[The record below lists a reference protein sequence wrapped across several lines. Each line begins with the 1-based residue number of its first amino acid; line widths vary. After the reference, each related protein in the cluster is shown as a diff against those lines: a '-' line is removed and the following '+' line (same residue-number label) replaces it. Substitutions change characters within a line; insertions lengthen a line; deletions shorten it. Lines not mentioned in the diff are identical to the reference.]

1 MVSRPA
7 EADNRQVMVHDAATD
22 YRMAGVVGKNTKSM
36 HAGIGD
42 AVRRK
47 EDLRL
52 LTGRGCYS
60 DDFNFPG
67 QAYGAALRS
76 PHAHALIRSIDV
88 SAARAMPGVL
98 DILTGEE
105 ARKDGLKPIPHL
117 VAPGTAPD
125 IVLHNRDGSPV
136 PAAPHPILPADRVR
150 HVGTAVAF
158 VIAEAVAAAKDAA
171 ERIVVEY
178 ELLPTVIDAKAAIEP
193 DAPRLYDDLPNIMI
207 DAEIGDAA
215 ATAEAFA
222 RAVHVTRLDTWVN
235 RVTGVPM
242 EPRAAVGIY
251 DAATGRY
258 TLYAGSG
265 GIVRQK
271 KELSAILG
279 VPFESVRVVAREIGG
294 NFGTRNSFFPEFAMV
309 AWGSR
314 RIGRPVK
321 WTAERN
327 EAFVSDYMGRDLT
340 VSAELALDADGG
352 FLALRSSNLSNV
364 GAHSGSYVPLVKGVG
379 LMTAGYKIPVSH
391 ISARAVLSTTMPTT
405 PYRSAGRPEVIYV
418 IERLIDKAAQEHGFD
433 RVALRKRNLIPPS
446 AFPYK
451 NPQGITYDNG
461 TYRVVMDRAMELG
474 HWNGFKKR
482 RAEAKKRKKLRGI
495 GLCNYLETTGGYPR
509 ERADITVQPHGKVD
523 VVVGT
528 LSSGQSHETT
538 FAQCVAEWLGVP
550 FDDVH
555 VNESD
560 TDIVK
565 EGGGSHSARS
575 MRLAG
580 IVMGKASDAVIEK
593 GKRIAAHLL
602 ETAEDDIG
610 FAAGRYTVKGTD
622 RSVTIFDAAGAAADG
637 KSVPEELRGPLDA
650 TCDETILQLGFP
662 YGAHVCEVEIDPQ
675 TGALQ
680 LVNYTAI
687 DDVGRAIN
695 PMVVDGQTHGG
706 VAQGVGQALWE
717 LCAYDADGQL
727 LTASFMD
734 YAMPRADYLP
744 SFTTDISQVLTPTN
758 PLGVRGAGEG
768 GTTGALGAVVN
779 AVVDALAEFGV
790 THIEMPITPEKIWRA
805 IHTAKK

>member
-1 MVSRPA
+1 M
-7 EADNRQVMVHDAATD
+7 Q
-22 YRMAGVVGKNTKSM
+22 
-36 HAGIGD
+36 AGIGD

-52 LTGRGCYS
+52 VTGRGTYS

-67 QAYGAALRS
+67 QTYAAVVRS
-76 PHAHALIRSIDV
+76 PHAHARIRSIDT
-88 SAARAMPGVL
+88 AEARAMPSVL
-98 DILTGEE
+98 AVLTGQD
-105 ARKDGLKPIPHL
+105 ALADGLKRIPHL
-117 VAPGTAPD
+117 AAPGTPPD

-136 PAAPHPILPADRVR
+136 PVAPHYVLPADRVR

-158 VIAEAVAAAKDAA
+158 VIAETIAQAKDAA
-171 ERIVVEY
+171 EKVVVDY
-178 ELLPTVIDAKAAIEP
+178 EPLPAVTQGIASLAK
-193 DAPRLYDDLPNIMI
+193 DAPRLYDDLPNVMI
-207 DAEIGDAA
+207 DAEVGDAA
-215 ATAEAFA
+215 ATDAAFLA
-222 RAVHVTRLDTWVN
+222 AAHVTRLETWVN

-242 EPRAAVGIY
+242 EPRSAVGLY
-251 DAATGRY
+251 DKETERY

-271 KELSAILG
+271 RELSQIFS
-279 VPFESVRVVAREIGG
+279 VPFDSVRVVTKEIGG

-309 AWGSR
+309 VWGAKR
-314 RIGRPVK
+314 VGRPVK
-321 WTAERN
+321 WTAERH
-327 EAFVSDYMGRDLT
+327 EAFVTDYMGRDLT
-340 VSAELALDADGG
+340 VSAELALDAEGR
-352 FLALRSSNLSNV
+352 FLALRSSNISNV

-379 LMTAGYKIPVSH
+379 LATSGYRIPVSH
-391 ISARAVLSTTMPTT
+391 IKARAVLSSTMCTT

-418 IERLIDKAAQEHGFD
+418 MERLIDKAAQEHGFD

-446 AFPYK
+446 AFPYQ

-474 HWNGFKKR
+474 DWKGFKKR
-482 RAEAKKRKKLRGI
+482 RAEARKRKKLRGI
-495 GLCNYLETTGGYPR
+495 GLCSYLETTGGYPR
-509 ERADITVQPHGKVD
+509 ERADITVQPQGKVD

-550 FDDVH
+550 FDDV
-555 VNESD
+555 NIFEFD

-580 IVMGKASDAVIEK
+580 IVMGNASDAIVEK
-593 GKRIAAHLL
+593 GKKIAAHML
-602 ETAEDDIG
+602 ETAEDDIA
-610 FAAGRYTVKGTD
+610 FANGRFTVKGTD
-622 RSVTIFDAAGAAADG
+622 RSIGIFDAAKAAAENH
-637 KSVPEELRGPLDA
+637 KALPEDLRGPLAA
-650 TCDETILQLGFP
+650 TADETIRQLGFP

-675 TGALQ
+675 TGALD
-680 LVNYTAI
+680 LVRYTAV

-706 VAQGVGQALWE
+706 AAQGIGQALWE

-734 YAMPRADYLP
+734 YAMPRADILP
-744 SFTTDISQVLTPTN
+744 SFTTDISEVLTPTN
-758 PLGVRGAGEG
+758 KLGVRGAGEG

-790 THIEMPITPEKIWRA
+790 SHIEMPATPEKIWRA
-805 IHTAKK
+805 IHSSVPSS

>member
-1 MVSRPA
+1 M
-7 EADNRQVMVHDAATD
+7 Q
-22 YRMAGVVGKNTKSM
+22 
-36 HAGIGD
+36 AGIGD

-67 QAYGAALRS
+67 QVYGAALRS
-76 PHAHALIRSIDV
+76 PHAHARIRGIDTA
-88 SAARAMPGVL
+88 AARAMPGVL
-98 DILTGEE
+98 AVLTGQD
-105 ARKDGLKPIPHL
+105 ARADGLNVIPHL
-117 VAPGTAPD
+117 AAPGTPPD
-125 IVLHNRDGSPV
+125 LVLKNRDGSQV
-136 PAAPHPILPADRVR
+136 AVAPHPVLPTDRVR
-150 HVGTAVAF
+150 HVGTTVAF
-158 VIAEAVAAAKDAA
+158 VIAETVAAAKDAA
-171 ERIVVEY
+171 ERIVVDY
-178 ELLPTVIDAKAAIEP
+178 EPLPAVTDAKAAT
-193 DAPRLYDDLPNIMI
+193 APGAPQLYDDIPNLVI
-207 DAEIGDAA
+207 DAEVGDAA
-215 ATAEAFA
+215 AVAAAFA
-222 RAVHVTRLDTWVN
+222 SAAHVTRLDTWIN

-242 EPRAAVGIY
+242 EPRAALGIY
-251 DAATGRY
+251 DAETGRY

-271 KELSAILG
+271 RELARILG
-279 VPFESVRVVAREIGG
+279 VADDAVRVIAQEIGG
-294 NFGTRNSFFPEFAMV
+294 NFGTRNSFFPEFALV

-314 RIGRPVK
+314 RVGRPVK
-321 WTAERN
+321 WTAERH
-327 EAFVSDYMGRDLT
+327 EAFISDYMGRDLT
-340 VSAELALDADGG
+340 VSAELALDADGH
-352 FLALRSSNLSNV
+352 FIALRTSNLSNV

-379 LMTAGYKIPVSH
+379 LATAGYRIPSAH
-391 ISARAVLSTTMPTT
+391 IHARAVLSTTMCTT

-418 IERLIDKAAQEHGFD
+418 IERLIDKAALEHGFD
-433 RVALRKRNLIPPS
+433 RVALRRRNLIPPS

-461 TYRVVMDRAMELG
+461 TYRAVMDRAMELG
-474 HWNGFKKR
+474 EWRGFKRR
-482 RAEAKKRKKLRGI
+482 RAAARKRKRLRGI
-495 GLCNYLETTGGYPR
+495 GLCCYLETTGGYPR
-509 ERADITVQPHGKVD
+509 ERADIAVQPHGRVD

-550 FDDVH
+550 FDDVY
-555 VNESD
+555 VFEND

-593 GKRIAAHLL
+593 GKKIAAHLL
-602 ETAEDDIG
+602 ETAEDDIA
-610 FAAGRYTVKGTD
+610 FAAGRFTVKGTD
-622 RSVTIFDAAGAAADG
+622 RSVGIFETAAAAANG
-637 KSVPEELRGPLDA
+637 AGVPEELRGALDA

-675 TGALQ
+675 TGALE
-680 LVNYTAI
+680 LVRYTAV

-695 PMVVDGQTHGG
+695 PLIVDGQTHGG
-706 VAQGVGQALWE
+706 AAQGIGQALWE
-717 LCAYDADGQL
+717 LCAYDAQGQFL
-727 LTASFMD
+727 SGSFMD
-734 YAMPRADYLP
+734 YAMPRADLLP

-758 PLGVRGAGEG
+758 RLGVRGAGEG

-790 THIEMPITPEKIWRA
+790 SHIEMPVTPEKIWRA
-805 IHTAKK
+805 IQSGR